1 MKFKRT
7 QIYLEPDDHRALLE
21 EARER
26 GISLAGLLR
35 EIVSA
40 WTSGGQAP
48 ATGFDALIGLI
59 DEGEPTDVTRRQTE
73 YKRQARARRK
83 R

>member
-35 EIVSA
+35 EIVSS
-40 WTSGGQAP
+40 WTSGP
-48 ATGFDALIGLI
+48 PSPTGFDALIGLV
-59 DEGEPTDVTRRQTE
+59 DEGEPTDVARRQGE
-73 YKRQARARRK
+73 YRRDARSRRK